1 MRAPCSG
8 SLPQAEWLNARIS
21 KLRDFQHLR
30 PVMRI
35 EAHAGLPHERNRPQ
49 RLIAE
54 PVSDAGA
61 MLAVAGQL
69 HHFGDPSTGILG
81 ELKRDVNPVLVDLAA
96 LAANLSGVEVA
107 AVAAVGPRV
116 EPFLGVPV
124 LRPVAARLP
133 VCRSSA
139 AGHSTRNRKVSAS
152 CNWYVGASRWM
163 YLPSQMPER
172 RASSASVGFVVK
184 ASVLRAVGKRS

>member
-1 MRAPCSG
+1 
-8 SLPQAEWLNARIS
+8 
-21 KLRDFQHLR
+21 
-30 PVMRI
+30 MRI

-69 HHFGDPSTGILG
+69 HHFGDPPTGILG
-81 ELKRDVNPVLVDLAA
+81 EPEREVNPVLVDLAA
-96 LAANLSGVEVA
+96 LAANLSGIE
-107 AVAAVGPRV
+107 VAAVGPRV

-133 VCRSSA
+133 VRRSVRGRAFDS
-139 AGHSTRNRKVSAS
+139 
-152 CNWYVGASRWM
+152 
-163 YLPSQMPER
+163 ER
-172 RASSASVGFVVK
+172 DGECF
-184 ASVLRAVGKRS
+184 L